1 MIPAWCVKIAK
12 KTQQPTLEL
21 SEVPFSLATSTRM
34 ETDSSCLE
42 DDAESNTDERRR
54 ARDGPLG
61 GLGCEATRAGDTH

>member
-1 MIPAWCVKIAK
+1 
-12 KTQQPTLEL
+12 
-21 SEVPFSLATSTRM
+21 M